1 LRRRRRKKRDTPRSA
16 AKGRPMPRPTPRA
29 TPLGPV
35 EGLGSGE
42 EVAGAPV
49 WDVEGD
55 AEDEPFGVEA
65 AALDVAADE
74 AEVPVV
80 DGAAEVAVE
89 EAADVWV

>member
-1 LRRRRRKKRDTPRSA
+1 
-16 AKGRPMPRPTPRA
+16 MPRPTPRA

-35 EGLGSGE
+35 EGLGEEASVLGE

-49 WDVEGD
+49 GDVEGD
-55 AEDEPFGVEA
+55 AEDESFGAEA

-80 DGAAEVAVE
+80 EGAAEVAVE